1 MNQQPKDKL
10 DEQSIRDFFAKWET
24 ALNSGDPERVASLMT
39 DDVVYS
45 APEIPE
51 TLHGRDAV
59 SKYLG
64 VFFRAFPEQ
73 KYELLEMYRSLDGTW
88 AADRVRWQGTM
99 FGPLDPPGFAP
110 TGTRVEAEL
119 AGFFQFRDGLI
130 SSFTAIYDMLHIGQQ
145 IGAAPGAGSLGERMG
160 VLMQRLA
167 ARRMRRRD
175 R

>member
-1 MNQQPKDKL
+1 MNQQPRDTL
-10 DEQSIRDFFAKWET
+10 DEQSVRDFFAKWEA

-51 TLHGRDAV
+51 PLHGRDAARK
-59 SKYLG
+59 SLE

-73 KYELLEMYRSLDGTW
+73 KYELLEIYRSLDGTW

-99 FGPLDPPGFAP
+99 LGPLDPPGFAP
-110 TGTRVEAEL
+110 TGSQVEAEL

-130 SSFTAIYDMLHIGQQ
+130 SSFTAIYDMLHVGQQ
-145 IGAAPGAGSLGERMG
+145 IGAAPGAGSLVERMG
-160 VLMQRLA
+160 VLMQRIA
-167 ARRMRRRD
+167 AWRMRKR
-175 R
+175 